1 MNTLP
6 IPGPLADFPV
16 VLELPVQWGEQDAYG
31 HVNNAVAVRWFES
44 SRVAYI
50 IEGQLGG
57 LLASGRLGVVVASIG
72 CNYRRQIRHPD
83 TVWVGARMDRVKHG
97 SMTFHH
103 AVFSQAND
111 AVAADGHST
120 VAIFDH
126 ERQRPVR
133 IPDEVRTAIEKLEGK
148 PFEP

>member
-1 MNTLP
+1 MNTP
-6 IPGPLADFPV
+6 PPAGPLADFPV

-31 HVNNAVAVRWFES
+31 HVNNTVAVRWFES

-50 IEGQLGG
+50 IEGRLGQ
-57 LLASGRLGVVVASIG
+57 LLASRRLNVVVASIG

-83 TVWVGARMDRVKHG
+83 TVWVGARMQRVRHG
-97 SMTFHH
+97 SMTFEH
-103 AVFSQAND
+103 AVFSRAND

-126 ERQRPVR
+126 RRQRPIR
-133 IPDEVRTAIEKLEGK
+133 IPDEIRLAIEKLEGK
-148 PFEP
+148 AFEP